1 MTSRPFKQVDVF
13 TATPYRGNPLAV
25 VLDGSELSTDEMQHF
40 TNWTNLSECT
50 FLLPPTPEG
59 AAAGADY
66 RVRIFCLGRELPFA
80 GHPTLGSCHAWLE
93 AGGVPRGEH
102 VVQECGVGLVK
113 LRRSG
118 AFTAGPPQGESAP
131 PRGAATR
138 AAAERGGHNRL
149 AFAAPPLIKSGPLP
163 EADVALI
170 ARGLGVARSDIT
182 AHAWCDNGPNWRG
195 VMLSSAEQVLS
206 LKPDGALLAGLDI
219 GVVGPRGKVG
229 VVGARDTQDTQFEVR
244 AFFPGNN
251 GLAEDPV
258 TGSLNAALA
267 QWLIGAGLAPERYVA
282 AQGTALAREGRVFI
296 ERDASGTVWVGGQSV
311 TCIDGQVNL

>member
-1 MTSRPFKQVDVF
+1 MKQRPLRQAQDRPFKQVDVF

-25 VLDGSELSTDEMQHF
+25 VLDGSGLSTEAMQHF

-50 FLLPPTPEG
+50 FLLPPSEEG
-59 AAAGADY
+59 HAAGADY
-66 RVRIFCLGRELPFA
+66 RVRIFCPGRELPFA

-93 AGGVPRGEH
+93 AGGVPRGEY

-113 LRRSG
+113 LRRD
-118 AFTAGPPQGESAP
+118 GE
-131 PRGAATR
+131 
-138 AAAERGGHNRL
+138 RL

-195 VMLSSAEQVLS
+195 VMLQSAEQVLA
-206 LKPDGALLAGLDI
+206 LKPDGAVLAGLDI

-229 VVGARDTQDTQFEVR
+229 VVGARDEDDTQFEVR

-251 GLAEDPV
+251 GLCEDPV

-282 AQGTALAREGRVFI
+282 AQGTAMAREGRVFI
-296 ERDASGTVWVGGQSV
+296 QRETDGTIWVGGQSV
-311 TCIDGQVNL
+311 TCIHGQVTL

>member
-1 MTSRPFKQVDVF
+1 MPQRPFKQVDVF
-13 TATPYRGNPLAV
+13 TSTPYRGNPLAV
-25 VLDGSELSTDEMQHF
+25 VLDGSGLSTEAMQHF

-50 FLLPPTPEG
+50 FLLPPTDEG
-59 AAAGADY
+59 RANGADY
-66 RVRIFCLGRELPFA
+66 RVRIFCPGRELPFA

-113 LRRSG
+113 LRRDG
-118 AFTAGPPQGESAP
+118 D
-131 PRGAATR
+131 
-138 AAAERGGHNRL
+138 RL
-149 AFAAPPLIKSGPLP
+149 AFAAPPLIKSGPLD
-163 EADVALI
+163 EADVQLI
-170 ARGLGVARSDIT
+170 ARGLGVAREDIT

-195 VMLSSAEQVLS
+195 VMLRSAEQVLA
-206 LKPDGALLAGLDI
+206 LKPDAAILAGLDI

-229 VVGARDTQDTQFEVR
+229 VVGPQDGDDTQFEVR

-267 QWLIGAGLAPERYVA
+267 QWLIGADLAPERYVA
-282 AQGTALAREGRVFI
+282 AQGTALAREGRVHI
-296 ERDASGTVWVGGQSV
+296 ERAADGTIWVGGASV
-311 TCIDGQVNL
+311 TCVSGQVHL